1 MYEIIVYVDSRKQEI
16 GRSPKQEQIMPA
28 KSTAIY
34 QLKIVLQS
42 KPPIWRRIQV
52 KSDITLD
59 VLHQIIQTAMGWD
72 DVHLHQFD
80 VYGTFYSNPAFQ
92 VEETED
98 ESRIKLNR
106 VLTSP
111 KGKFSY
117 EYDFGDGWD
126 HQIVLEKILPVEPET
141 KYPCCLKGKRN
152 CPPEDIGGI
161 WSYQHFLAAVQDK
174 NHPEHAESL
183 EQLEWIGGDFDPEEF
198 DLAEIN
204 EGLVDLA

>member
-1 MYEIIVYVDSRKQEI
+1 
-16 GRSPKQEQIMPA
+16 MPA
-28 KSTAIY
+28 KSTTIY
-34 QLKIVLQS
+34 QLKIVLQGS

-59 VLHQIIQTAMGWD
+59 VLHQIIQTAMGWY

-80 VYGTFYSNPAFQ
+80 VRGNFYSNPAFQ
-92 VEETED
+92 LEETED
-98 ESRIKLNR
+98 ESRIKLDR
-106 VLTSP
+106 ILTTL
-111 KGKFSY
+111 KEKFAY

-126 HQIVLEKILPVEPET
+126 HLIVLEKILAVEPGT
-141 KYPCCLKGKRN
+141 QYPYCLKGKRN

-161 WSYQHFLAAVQDK
+161 WSYQHFLAVLNDK

-183 EQLEWIGGDFDPEEF
+183 EQLEWLGGSFDPEEF

-204 EGLVDLA
+204 EGLADLDLKI